1 MVSKKIA
8 LSVLCA
14 AVISQSAFAAEG
26 SSVSYSFLSGGFAFD
41 NNGLASDYQKLIE
54 TRELSGATLKAKDA
68 YKIKTSSL
76 GGYLTGS
83 YGFDNNVF
91 VEGRLR
97 ALANRQ
103 TSFFAGA
110 GYHFPIDERSD
121 IYLLAGVSKPVL
133 PSSSHLTQK
142 GREFF
147 QGATSDSSPKVDRD
161 GIYIDANSTI
171 SDAKITVGGKEL
183 TAEEKAKLSAP
194 APKKQ
199 HAEEDDLNKA
209 IVSFKSKLA
218 PSIEVGYRANLSD
231 ELGVRLAYRLTQDK
245 IEIEHIAVP
254 VTKVSTKKTD
264 TYREEGNGLSH
275 ELSVGAHYHFTPQLA
290 AEVGYT
296 FTKLTQVDFIK
307 PKGSHVGTV
316 GLRYAFN

>member
-1 MVSKKIA
+1 MVSKKLA

-14 AVISQSAFAAEG
+14 TVISQSAFATEG
-26 SSVSYSFLSGGFAFD
+26 SSVSYCFLSGGLAFD
-41 NNGLASDYQKLIE
+41 NNGLASDYQNLVK
-54 TRELSGATLKAKDA
+54 TRELSETTLKAEEA
-68 YKIKTSSL
+68 YNIKASSL

-91 VEGRLR
+91 LEGRLR
-97 ALANRQ
+97 ALSNRQ
-103 TSFFAGA
+103 TSFFAGV

-147 QGATSDSSPKVDRD
+147 QGATSESLS
-161 GIYIDANSTI
+161 
-171 SDAKITVGGKEL
+171 
-183 TAEEKAKLSAP
+183 EEEIKAKLNSTA
-194 APKKQ
+194 KKQ
-199 HAEEDDLNKA
+199 SAKKDDLDKA

-231 ELGVRLAYRLTQDK
+231 ELGVRLAYRLTQDN
-245 IEIEHIAVP
+245 IEIEHIAAT
-254 VTKVSTKKTD
+254 VTTVSTTKTAA
-264 TYREEGNGLSH
+264 YGEKGNGLSH

-296 FTKLTQVDFIK
+296 FSKLTQVGFLN
-307 PKGSHVGTV
+307 PKGSHLGTV

>member
-14 AVISQSAFAAEG
+14 AVISPSAFAAEG
-26 SSVSYSFLSGGFAFD
+26 SSVSYSFLSGGLAFE

-97 ALANRQ
+97 ALSNRQ

-110 GYHFPIDERSD
+110 GYHFPVDERSD
-121 IYLLAGVSKPVL
+121 VYLLAGVSKPVL
-133 PSSSHLTQK
+133 PSNIHFTQK
-142 GREFF
+142 VR
-147 QGATSDSSPKVDRD
+147 QGTTSDRSPKVDRD
-161 GIYIDANSTI
+161 GIYIDATSTI
-171 SDAKITVGGKEL
+171 SGAKITLGDKEL

-199 HAEEDDLNKA
+199 HAEENDPNKA
-209 IVSFKSKLA
+209 IVRFKSKLA
-218 PSIEVGYRANLSD
+218 PSLEVGYRANLCD
-231 ELGVRLAYRLTQDK
+231 EMGVRLAYRLTQDNL
-245 IEIEHIAVP
+245 EINHVVATGTTLYNE
-254 VTKVSTKKTD
+254 KGK
-264 TYREEGNGLSH
+264 GLSH
-275 ELSVGAHYHFTPQLA
+275 ELSAVAHYHFTPQLA

-296 FTKLTQVDFIK
+296 FSKLTQVGFIK

>member
-1 MVSKKIA
+1 MVSKKLA

-14 AVISQSAFAAEG
+14 TVISQSAFATEG
-26 SSVSYSFLSGGFAFD
+26 SSVSYCFLSGGLAFD
-41 NNGLASDYQKLIE
+41 NNGLASDYQNLVK
-54 TRELSGATLKAKDA
+54 TRELSETTLKAEEA
-68 YKIKTSSL
+68 YNIKASSL

-91 VEGRLR
+91 LEGRLR
-97 ALANRQ
+97 ALSNRQ
-103 TSFFAGA
+103 TSFFAGV

-147 QGATSDSSPKVDRD
+147 QGT
-161 GIYIDANSTI
+161 T
-171 SDAKITVGGKEL
+171 
-183 TAEEKAKLSAP
+183 SAP

-199 HAEEDDLNKA
+199 SAKKDDLDKA

-231 ELGVRLAYRLTQDK
+231 ELGVRLAYRLTQDN
-245 IEIEHIAVP
+245 IEIEHIAAT
-254 VTKVSTKKTD
+254 VTTVSTTKTAA
-264 TYREEGNGLSH
+264 YGEKGNGLSH

-296 FTKLTQVDFIK
+296 FGKLTQVGFLN
-307 PKGSHVGTV
+307 PKGSHLGTV

>member
-1 MVSKKIA
+1 MVSKKLA

-14 AVISQSAFAAEG
+14 TIISQSAFATEG
-26 SSVSYSFLSGGFAFD
+26 SSVSYCFLSGGLAFD
-41 NNGLASDYQKLIE
+41 NNGLASDYQNLVK
-54 TRELSGATLKAKDA
+54 TRELSETTLKAEEA
-68 YKIKTSSL
+68 YNIKASSL

-91 VEGRLR
+91 LEGRLR
-97 ALANRQ
+97 ALSNRQ
-103 TSFFAGA
+103 TSFFAGV

-147 QGATSDSSPKVDRD
+147 QGT
-161 GIYIDANSTI
+161 T
-171 SDAKITVGGKEL
+171 
-183 TAEEKAKLSAP
+183 SAP

-199 HAEEDDLNKA
+199 SAKKDDLDKA

-231 ELGVRLAYRLTQDK
+231 ELGVRLAYRLTQDN
-245 IEIEHIAVP
+245 IEIEHIAAT
-254 VTKVSTKKTD
+254 VTTVSTTKTAA
-264 TYREEGNGLSH
+264 YGEKGNGLSH

-296 FTKLTQVDFIK
+296 FGKLTQVGFLN
-307 PKGSHVGTV
+307 PKGSHLGTV

>member
-1 MVSKKIA
+1 MVSKKLA

-14 AVISQSAFAAEG
+14 TVISQSAFAAEG
-26 SSVSYSFLSGGFAFD
+26 SSVSYSFLSGGLAFD

-97 ALANRQ
+97 ALTNRQ

-121 IYLLAGVSKPVL
+121 VYLLAGVSKPVL
-133 PSSSHLTQK
+133 PSSSHLTK
-142 GREFF
+142 EGREFF
-147 QGATSDSSPKVDRD
+147 QGTTSDSP
-161 GIYIDANSTI
+161 STI
-171 SDAKITVGGKEL
+171 
-183 TAEEKAKLSAP
+183 TAENIVMSAKNDNL
-194 APKKQ
+194 
-199 HAEEDDLNKA
+199 DKA

-218 PSIEVGYRANLSD
+218 PSLEVGYRANLSE
-231 ELGVRLAYRLTQDK
+231 ELGVRLAYRLTQDNL
-245 IEIEHIAVP
+245 EINHVVATGTTLYWE
-254 VTKVSTKKTD
+254 KGK
-264 TYREEGNGLSH
+264 GLSN
-275 ELSVGAHYHFTPQLA
+275 ELSAVAHYHFMPQLA

-296 FTKLTQVDFIK
+296 FSKLTQVGFIK

>member
-14 AVISQSAFAAEG
+14 AVISQSVFAAEG
-26 SSVSYSFLSGGFAFD
+26 SSVSYSFLSGGLAVD
-41 NNGLASDYQKLIE
+41 SNGLARDCKKSLEKFLE
-54 TRELSGATLKAKDA
+54 SSGSPQPAKDVF
-68 YKIKTSSL
+68 KIKPSSV

-91 VEGRLR
+91 LEGRLR
-97 ALANRQ
+97 TISNRK

-110 GYHFPIDERSD
+110 GYHFPVDDRSD
-121 IYLLAGVSKPVL
+121 IYLLAGVSQPVL
-133 PSSSHLTQK
+133 PSNIHFNQK
-142 GREFF
+142 VR
-147 QGATSDSSPKVDRD
+147 QGTTSDRSPKVDRD

-171 SDAKITVGGKEL
+171 SGAKITVGDKEL

-199 HAEEDDLNKA
+199 HAEENDPNKT

-218 PSIEVGYRANLSD
+218 PSLEVGYRANLCD
-231 ELGVRLAYRLTQDK
+231 EMGVRLAYRLTKDK
-245 IEIEHIAVP
+245 IEMNSLKGLKSE
-254 VTKVSTKKTD
+254 KSK
-264 TYREEGNGLSH
+264 GLSH
-275 ELSVGAHYHFTPQLA
+275 ELSAGAHYHFTPQLA

-296 FTKLTQVDFIK
+296 FTKLPKFGSMK
-307 PKGSHVGTV
+307 PKDSHMGTV

>member
-1 MVSKKIA
+1 MVSKKLA

-14 AVISQSAFAAEG
+14 TIISQSAFATEG
-26 SSVSYSFLSGGFAFD
+26 SSVSYCFLSGGLAFD
-41 NNGLASDYQKLIE
+41 NNGLASDYQNLVK
-54 TRELSGATLKAKDA
+54 TRELSETTLKAEEA
-68 YKIKTSSL
+68 YNIKASSL

-91 VEGRLR
+91 LEGRLR
-97 ALANRQ
+97 ALSNRQ
-103 TSFFAGA
+103 TSFFAGV

-147 QGATSDSSPKVDRD
+147 QGT
-161 GIYIDANSTI
+161 T
-171 SDAKITVGGKEL
+171 
-183 TAEEKAKLSAP
+183 SAP

-199 HAEEDDLNKA
+199 SAKKDDLDKA

-231 ELGVRLAYRLTQDK
+231 ELGVRLAYRLTQDN
-245 IEIEHIAVP
+245 IEIEHIAAT
-254 VTKVSTKKTD
+254 VTTVSTTKTAA
-264 TYREEGNGLSH
+264 YSEKGNGLSH

-296 FTKLTQVDFIK
+296 FGKLTQVGFLN
-307 PKGSHVGTV
+307 PKGSHLGTV